1 MWVGGKG
8 GSREL
13 HPRYYRYYYSIGWAK
28 RPLSVCDVDHAA
40 CEPMRMDAV
49 PFRGAGT
56 RRVLISNGAY
66 LILCRDPCVTIK
78 QAVQP
83 TFIQPPCPVDL
94 QVRGGKNPGF
104 IHLVSERQHDVCSGL
119 LNIFMERH
127 TFTGG
132 CFLRCGCC

>member
-8 GSREL
+8 GRREL

-78 QAVQP
+78 
-83 TFIQPPCPVDL
+83 
-94 QVRGGKNPGF
+94 
-104 IHLVSERQHDVCSGL
+104 
-119 LNIFMERH
+119 
-127 TFTGG
+127 
-132 CFLRCGCC
+132 